1 MKINELKPRMGKV
14 EVVVDV
20 IELGEVRAFNKFGT
34 EGRVANAIVQDET
47 GKIALTLWNEQID
60 LIKPGMKLEITNGY
74 VNEFQDKM
82 QLTTGKFGQLKV
94 LGEGEAPAP
103 APEAKPDLEVTE
115 ETI

>member
-20 IELGEVRAFNKFGT
+20 IEVNEPRAFNKFGT
-34 EGRVANAIVQDET
+34 EGKVANATVQDET
-47 GKIALTLWNEQID
+47 GKISLTLWNEQID
-60 LIKPGMKLEITNGY
+60 QVKPGMKIEITNGY

-94 LGEGEAPAP
+94 LEEGVAPKK
-103 APEAKPDLEVTE
+103 ESSDESNLEVTE